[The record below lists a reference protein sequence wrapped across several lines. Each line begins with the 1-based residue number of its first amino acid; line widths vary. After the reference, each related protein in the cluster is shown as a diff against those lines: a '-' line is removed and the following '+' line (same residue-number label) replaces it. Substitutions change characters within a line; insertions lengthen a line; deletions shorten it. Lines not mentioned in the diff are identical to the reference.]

1 MAKAAAAYVPGIGPQ
16 DLLDGPAGIRAQAV
30 GRDGALVDDFV
41 VSTTRR
47 TLHVRNAPSPAAT
60 SSLALAELIADRA
73 EELDRSSLELE
84 RRGLAQRAGDAAQVE
99 RHRDA
104 LGRSPRGRRPGAR

>member
-1 MAKAAAAYVPGIGPQ
+1 MLDTLAWPGTWRMAARWWRTGIAELRYAASRKAMAEAAAAYVPGIGPQ
-16 DLLDGPAGIRAQAV
+16 DLLDGPAGVRAQAV

-60 SSLALAELIADRA
+60 SSLALAELIADGA
-73 EELDRSSLELE
+73 EEL
-84 RRGLAQRAGDAAQVE
+84 AA
-99 RHRDA
+99 
-104 LGRSPRGRRPGAR
+104 